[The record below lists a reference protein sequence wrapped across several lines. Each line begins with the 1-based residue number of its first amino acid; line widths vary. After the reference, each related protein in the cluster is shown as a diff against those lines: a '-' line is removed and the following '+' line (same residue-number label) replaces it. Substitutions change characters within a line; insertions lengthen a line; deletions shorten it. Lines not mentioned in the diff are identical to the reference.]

1 MHHKLLSMM
10 IITTF
15 LLSGCLYPEDR
26 LAKNQTPNQL
36 QLDTVQT
43 AVDQF
48 VEKYPMEL
56 PIKTR
61 EQDVPIFRKYPVN
74 FERLKETGIMSEL
87 PGNSYERGGIYQYVI
102 LTPEEDP
109 TVKVIDLRTI
119 QDVRDVSMRL
129 IAYRN
134 EHKYPPFKD
143 EVAEDI
149 YSINY
154 ELIGLDEPPTVVS
167 PYSGNRLPILMDVDG
182 NLYIDYRQDLYNAL
196 QEYDHN
202 YETGDDIRFL
212 LSDNSAI
219 VPAYSLPYT
228 VKDGEPVFYQKGS

>member
-1 MHHKLLSMM
+1 MHRKLLSMM
-10 IITTF
+10 ILTTF
-15 LLSGCLYPEDR
+15 LLSGCLYPENR

-36 QLDTVQT
+36 QLDTVQK

-48 VEKYPMEL
+48 VEQHPMEL

-87 PGNSYERGGIYQYVI
+87 PGNSYERGGVYQYVI
-102 LTPEEDP
+102 ITPEEDP

-119 QDVRDVSMRL
+119 QDVRDVNMRL

-134 EHKYPPFKD
+134 EHKYPPFKE

-202 YETGDDIRFL
+202 YVNGDDIRFL
-212 LSDNSAI
+212 LADHSAI